1 MSNKTVK
8 TIYTVYGIVTS
19 ALLIISGILLMI
31 ACVQVYNIG
40 DRPFTVENIRNAFS
54 KICIPV
60 YITIGAVIIGI
71 VLWLVAPITKGK
83 AKADIDKKIVL
94 SRLEK
99 KLNISTCSPEMLDAI
114 NKEKAFRRVL
124 RIIAVAVGVA
134 ASTPA
139 ILYALNLKNFGED
152 YNQAVISAC
161 MWILPAFAIV
171 VGISIA
177 FIYLEKASVERQINT
192 IKVAIAANGTVASN
206 EENAPCKCRRNATIR
221 MSARLVVLALAV
233 IFIILGILNGGM
245 NDVLSKA
252 INICTECIGLG

>member
-40 DRPFTVENIRNAFS
+40 DRPFTVENISNAFS
-54 KICIPV
+54 KICIPI
-60 YITIGAVIIGI
+60 YITIGAVIGGI
-71 VLWLVAPITKGK
+71 ALWLIAPIAKGK
-83 AKADIDKKIVL
+83 TKAETNRKTAL

-99 KLNISTCSPEMLDAI
+99 KLDVSMCSAETLEAI
-114 NKEKAFRRVL
+114 NKEKSFRRTL
-124 RIIAVAVGVA
+124 RVIAVAMGIV

-139 ILYALNLKNFGED
+139 ILYALNLNNFGAD

-161 MWILPAFAIV
+161 MWILPTFAIV
-171 VGISIA
+171 VGITIA
-177 FIYLEKASVERQINT
+177 FIYLEKASVERQINA
-192 IKVAIAANGTVASN
+192 VRAAIVANGPAAKS
-206 EENAPCKCRRNATIR
+206 EENPPCKCRRNSTIR
-221 MSARLVVLALAV
+221 MSARLVVLAIAV
-233 IFIILGILNGGM
+233 LFIILGVFNGGM